1 MKVEEAIKQKYLYRP
16 GFNLIKSIY
25 FLFQKLK
32 QRNFIKKSYSGSA
45 QDIIIDHFFKD
56 KTKGVYIDVGCYHP
70 YNGNNTK
77 MLYDRGWSGIN
88 IDLDFHTIDLF
99 NYIRKRDENINI
111 AISERE
117 GEYDLYHFHNRS
129 ALNSLDANRKNNAKE
144 VKKVKTKT
152 LNSIIENS
160 KFQYDKINLLS
171 IDVEGHELEVIK
183 SIDLNKY
190 APEII
195 LIEFM
200 EEKLN
205 EIKFYNQNINFIMDS
220 DLYKHMTMNNYYF
233 VNWVN
238 NDLVFAHN
246 DIRNIKK

>member
-1 MKVEEAIKQKYLYRP
+1 ML
-16 GFNLIKSIY
+16 
-25 FLFQKLK
+25 FLRHL
-32 QRNFIKKSYSGSA
+32 
-45 QDIIIDHFFKD
+45 
-56 KTKGVYIDVGCYHP
+56 
-70 YNGNNTK
+70 
-77 MLYDRGWSGIN
+77 
-88 IDLDFHTIDLF
+88 
-99 NYIRKRDENINI
+99 
-111 AISERE
+111 
-117 GEYDLYHFHNRS
+117 LYHFHNRS
-129 ALNSLDANRKNNAKE
+129 SLNSLYANIKNNSKE